1 MKGKKVFVVDGG
13 RTPFLKAKG
22 QLGPFAAA
30 DLAVAAARPMLARL
44 PFSPEDIDEAIVGC
58 VIPSPN
64 ETNIARIISLRL
76 GCGKKVPAF
85 TVQRNCASGLQALA
99 SASERIAMGA
109 ADLVLAGGTE
119 AMSHA
124 PIQWNAAMVNWLS
137 ALMGARSLG
146 ARVKAIASIR
156 PAYLKPVITLLLGL
170 SDPLVKLSMGQ
181 TAEIVAKRFGLTR
194 QDQDAYAARSHQRLA
209 AAFDSGSMKEE
220 VINLYDTKGHCYN
233 EDTGMR
239 RDSTA
244 EKLTKLR
251 PVFDRKYGTVTSANS
266 SQITDGAAMLMLASE
281 KAVEKY
287 GLTPMGELI
296 DHEWAGVDPAQM
308 GLGPVHAVAG
318 LLKRNKMA
326 MADIDHMELNEA
338 FAAQVLGCQAA
349 WDSDDYAKEELGMKN
364 KLGAMDDAKL
374 NPQGGAISCGH
385 PVGASGARIVLHLL
399 HELNRN
405 GGGQGVATLCIGGGQ
420 GGAMLVRVG
429 NSAAVEKSGG
439 EA

>member
-1 MKGKKVFVVDGG
+1 MKGRQVFVIDGG

-22 QLGPFAAA
+22 QVGPFAAA
-30 DLAVAAARPMLARL
+30 DLAVDAARPMLTRMPFL
-44 PFSPEDIDEAIVGC
+44 PEEIDEVIVGC

-64 ETNIARIISLRL
+64 EANIARIIALRL
-76 GCGKKVPAF
+76 GCGIHVPAF

-99 SASERIAMGA
+99 SASERIALGY

-137 ALMGARSLG
+137 AVMGARSMG
-146 ARVKAIASIR
+146 ARVKAIAAIR

-181 TAEIVAKRFGLTR
+181 TAEIVAKRFGITR
-194 QDQDAYAARSHQRLA
+194 EQMDAYALQSHQRLA
-209 AAFDSGSMKEE
+209 AAFDAGYMKDE
-220 VINLYDTKGHCYN
+220 VVNLYDNDGNFYN

-239 RDSTA
+239 RDSTL
-244 EKLTKLR
+244 EKLAKLR
-251 PVFDRKYGTVTSANS
+251 PVFDRKYGNVTSGNS

-281 KAVEKY
+281 KAVKQY
-287 GLTPMGELI
+287 DLQPIAELV

-318 LLKRNKMA
+318 LLQRNKMV
-326 MADIDHMELNEA
+326 MNDIDHMELNEA

-349 WDSDDYAKEELGMKN
+349 WDSDDYAKNELGMKK
-364 KLGAMDDAKL
+364 KLGPMAEAKL

-385 PVGASGARIVLHLL
+385 PVGASGARIVLHLVR
-399 HELNRN
+399 ELNRK

-429 NSAAVEKSGG
+429 NGG
-439 EA
+439 DA